1 MHAEHPHDPPLEP
14 DTLLGLQVAF
24 SAVVGSVATV
34 VWVLTGRGTFWAG
47 WAWLGLLLLLAVHAL
62 ARYAVRVPADGRHAY
77 RVVLGLLGIVAVTPP
92 AVWLLSGGGPFWPA
106 WPLLGATAIAATM
119 AAVVHRRRL
128 PWVRAQA
135 VLEERVDV
143 LTRTRSGAL
152 DVQAQQLR
160 RIERDLH
167 DGAQVRLVALAMQ
180 LGRAEARLDDA
191 GDPVTRDLV
200 RGAREEATAAIAE
213 LRDLARGIAPPVLAD
228 RGLAAAA
235 EALGR
240 RSGSPVTVT
249 ARLDERPAPVVESA
263 AYFVVAEAL
272 ANAAKHVPGAPVS
285 VALTTA
291 EHRLVVEVLDEGG
304 GGADA
309 SGSGLTG
316 LRHRVEA
323 LDGTLVVR
331 DVPAA
336 GTLVRAELPCV
347 P

>member
-1 MHAEHPHDPPLEP
+1 MHAEHPHDPAEEP
-14 DTLLGLQVAF
+14 DTVLGLQVAF
-24 SAVVGSVATV
+24 SAVAGCVVTV
-34 VWVLTGRGTFWAG
+34 VWVLTGSAEFWAG
-47 WAWLGLLLLLAVHAL
+47 WAWLGLVALLAVHVL
-62 ARYAVRVPADGRHAY
+62 VRYAVRAPAGGRRDY
-77 RVVLGLLGIVAVTPP
+77 RVALGALAIVAAIQPV
-92 AVWLLSGGGPFWPA
+92 VWLLGGQGPFWPA
-106 WPLLGATAIAATM
+106 WPLLAIAAIAATL
-119 AAVVHRRRL
+119 AAIVHRRRL

-135 VLEERVDV
+135 ALEARVDV

-167 DGAQVRLVALAMQ
+167 DGAQVRLVALAMR

-240 RSGSPVTVT
+240 RSGSPVTVS
-249 ARLDERPAPVVESA
+249 ARLDDRPAPVVESA

-291 EHRLVVEVLDEGG
+291 EHRLIVEVLDEGG

-331 DVPAA
+331 DVPAT